1 MNLSRR
7 PCPYVSCG
15 SSDAFSYSP
24 EKMVGKC
31 HSCSKGYPSREEM
44 FDWAEEEYPTAYG
57 INQMTT
63 IPTVNSRVQIM
74 STPTAVPQPF
84 LTPVFRASRD
94 IWQSTMEFYGV
105 KTYVNSDGE
114 SVKQEYRYAGGGVKT
129 RILPKTFRVDNF
141 KADELFGSDL
151 FNAGCAKAVTITEG
165 ELDALSAY
173 QMLGSKYPVVSLPSA
188 TPSNKIF
195 EKNKDWLGSFEKI
208 YLSFDNDGKAEGVAQ
223 KLANI
228 FPNRVYR
235 VPHDKFKDANEFLMA
250 GEQAAYKNAWYNA
263 QKYIPEN
270 IFNTTDQFLSIIHDE
285 DDSSYT
291 STGIQALDDVILGLM
306 RGHFTVFQAPEGIGK
321 TEFMRYLEYSLLTRD
336 IPIAICHM
344 EEVKKRSLLG
354 LVSYHIQKNVTRRDL
369 IDNQTEVDKA
379 ITELSEKEH
388 LYQFSVGVD
397 EDPLEILERI
407 RFLSQACGVHYIFF
421 EPIQDLAYSRIGDE
435 TVEAFLSQL
444 STKLARLS
452 AELNVG
458 IVTIAHENDDGAIR
472 DCRMIGKRASVVIKL
487 KRDKMATDDETRNTT
502 ELLVL
507 KNRPTGSTGFGG
519 MLTFDPQTFTLSE
532 KGGNY

>member
-1 MNLSRR
+1 MNLARK
-7 PCPYVSCG
+7 PCPYVDCG
-15 SSDAFSYSP
+15 SSDAFSYNT
-24 EKMVGKC
+24 EKGVGKC
-31 HSCSKGYPSREEM
+31 FSCNRGYPSRAEK
-44 FDWAEEEYPTAYG
+44 FDWASDEYPT
-57 INQMTT
+57 INQETT
-63 IPTVNSRVQIM
+63 IIKDNQRTTSM
-74 STPTAVPQPF
+74 STPQTPVVVQEF
-84 LTPVFRASRD
+84 LTPVYRAYRD
-94 IWQSTMEFYGV
+94 IWQATREFYDV

-114 SVKQEYRYAGGGVKT
+114 TVKQVYVYPSGGTKS
-129 RILPKTFRVDNF
+129 RFHPKTFRTDNF
-141 KADELFGSDL
+141 KADELFGSDK
-151 FNAGCAKAVTITEG
+151 FNAGCAKAITLTEG
-165 ELDALSAY
+165 EEDCMAAY

-188 TPSNKIF
+188 TPSGKLF
-195 EKNKDWLGSFEKI
+195 EKCKDWLSSFEKI
-208 YLSFDNDGKAEGVAQ
+208 YLSFDSDGKSEGVAQ

-228 FPNRVYR
+228 FPNKVYR

-270 IFNTTDQFLSIIHDE
+270 IFNSTDQFLSIIHDA
-285 DDSSYT
+285 DDATYT

-306 RGHFTVFQAPEGIGK
+306 RGHLTVFQAPEGSGK
-321 TEFMRYLEYSLLTRD
+321 TEFMRLIEYTLLSKD
-336 IPIAICHM
+336 IPIAICHL

-354 LVSYHIQKNVTRRDL
+354 LVSYHLKKNVTRQDL
-369 IDNQTEVDKA
+369 ITNQTEVDKA
-379 ITELSEKEH
+379 VVDLSEKEN

-407 RFLSQACGVHYIFF
+407 RFLSQACGVQYIFF
-421 EPIQDLAYSRIGDE
+421 EPIQDLAYSRVGDE

-444 STKLARLS
+444 ATKLARLS

-487 KRDKMATDDETRNTT
+487 KRDKLATDEDTRNTT

-507 KNRPTGSTGFGG
+507 KNRPTGTTGFGG
-519 MLTFDPQTFTLSE
+519 MLSFDTETFTLSE

>member
-1 MNLSRR
+1 MNLSRK
-7 PCPYVSCG
+7 PCPYVDCG
-15 SSDAFSYSP
+15 SSDAFSYHT

-31 HSCSKGYPSREEM
+31 HSCGRGYPSRHEV
-44 FDWAEEEYPTAYG
+44 FDWAKEEYPTLD
-57 INQMTT
+57 QDTT
-63 IPTVNSRVQIM
+63 IIKDTPMQPTPVVVHQE
-74 STPTAVPQPF
+74 F
-84 LTPVFRASRD
+84 LTPVFRSLRD
-94 IWQSTMEFYGV
+94 IHQNTMEFYQV
-105 KTYVNSDGE
+105 KTFVNSEGE
-114 SVKQEYRYAGGGVKT
+114 SVKQVYKYPSGGAKT
-129 RILPKTFRVDNF
+129 RILPKSFRVENF
-141 KADELFGSDL
+141 KADELFGMDL

-188 TPSNKIF
+188 TPSGKLF
-195 EKNKDWLGSFEKI
+195 EKCKEWLSSFEKI

-270 IFNTTDQFLSIIHDE
+270 IFNTTDQFLSIIHDD

-354 LVSYHIQKNVTRRDL
+354 LVSYHLEKNVTRRDL

-379 ITELSEKEH
+379 ITELSEKEN

-421 EPIQDLAYSRIGDE
+421 EPIQDLAYSRVGDE

-519 MLTFDPQTFTLSE
+519 MLTFDPDTFTLSE

>member
-1 MNLSRR
+1 MNLGRK
-7 PCPYVSCG
+7 PCPYVDCG
-15 SSDAFSYSP
+15 SSDAFSYDT
-24 EKMVGKC
+24 EKMCGKC
-31 HSCSKGYPSREEM
+31 HSCGRGYPSRSEVY
-44 FDWAEEEYPTAYG
+44 DWAREEYPT
-57 INQMTT
+57 QSSFTT
-63 IPTVNSRVQIM
+63 ITNNTNGNHPMQ
-74 STPTAVPQPF
+74 STFPVVPAEF
-84 LTPVFRASRD
+84 LTPVYRTLRD
-94 IWQSTMEFYGV
+94 ISQSTMEFFDV
-105 KTYVNSDGE
+105 KTYVNADGE
-114 SVKQEYRYAGGGVKT
+114 SVKQVYRYPSGGQKT
-129 RILPKTFRVDNF
+129 RHLPKKFSVVDF
-141 KADELFGSDL
+141 KSDELFGADK
-151 FNAGCAKAVTITEG
+151 FNAGSAKSVTITEG
-165 ELDALSAY
+165 ELDAMSAY

-195 EKNKDWLGSFEKI
+195 EKTKDWLGSFEKI

-250 GEQAAYKNAWYNA
+250 GCQADYKNAWYNA

-270 IFNTTDQFLSIIHDE
+270 IFNTTDQFLSIIHDD

-291 STGIQALDDVILGLM
+291 STGIQALDYVILGLM

-354 LVSYHIQKNVTRRDL
+354 LASYHLKKNVTRRDL

-379 ITELSEKEH
+379 ITELSEREH

-421 EPIQDLAYSRIGDE
+421 EPIQDLAYSRVGDE

-472 DCRMIGKRASVVIKL
+472 DCRMIGKRASVVIKM

-519 MLTFDPQTFTLSE
+519 MLTFDPETFTLSE